1 MSAKIVIVG
10 SSNTDMVV
18 RSGHLP
24 KPGETVLGG
33 RFIMNPGGKGAN
45 QAVAA
50 ARLGGAVSFVARV
63 GADVFGKE
71 AISGF
76 LDHGINT
83 AYVSIDEETPSGVA
97 LIMVDDTGEN
107 CISVALGANATML
120 KSDLDNARDEIGQ
133 AEFVLVQ
140 LEIPMVV
147 VEHLARMAIEENVKV
162 VLNPAPA
169 LALSDGVLRSLYAIT
184 PNQSEAEFLTGVKV
198 TDEDTA
204 RTASQRLINKGV
216 EIVIITMGSKGAYI
230 LSKQIDQLVSSPKV
244 KAVDTTAAGDTFN
257 GAFVVG
263 LSDGMSLVEAV
274 GFANKAAAY
283 SVTKMGAQMSTPTR
297 NDLSE
302 LKSIQ

>member
-1 MSAKIVIVG
+1 MKAKIVIVG

-18 RSGHLP
+18 QSGHLP
-24 KPGETVLGG
+24 IPGETVLGG
-33 RFIMNPGGKGAN
+33 DFIMNPGGKGAN

-71 AISGF
+71 AIRGF
-76 LDHGINT
+76 QDHGINT

-97 LIMVDDTGEN
+97 LIMVDDAGEN

-120 KSDLDNARDEIGQ
+120 KLDLDNARDEIGQ
-133 AEFVLVQ
+133 AEFALVQ
-140 LEIPMVV
+140 LEIPMIV
-147 VEHLARMAIEENVKV
+147 VEHLARISIEENVKV

-169 LALSDGVLRSLYAIT
+169 QALSDQVLRSLYAIT
-184 PNQSEAEFLTGVKV
+184 PNQSEAEFLTGIKV
-198 TDEDTA
+198 NDEDTA
-204 RTASQRLINKGV
+204 RSASQHLINKGV

-230 LSKQIDQLVSSPKV
+230 LSKEIDQLVRSPKV

-257 GAFVVG
+257 GALVVG